1 MNAKEYL
8 SQAIWLDQRINSKLE
23 QKEQL
28 EALAKRVTVNFTQ
41 EKVSGGRATTSPME
55 DATVKLIDLCHEI
68 NDDIDELITL
78 KAEILEIISKVDDP
92 VSQLLL
98 QMRYIEGKT
107 WEEVAYDLDYNSRTV
122 FKIHGRALKEIEKIQ
137 NGQ

>member
-8 SQAIWLDQRINSKLE
+8 SQAIWLDQRINNKLE

>member
-8 SQAIWLDQRINSKLE
+8 SQAIWLDQRINNKLE

-41 EKVSGGRATTSPME
+41 EKVSGGRNTKSPME

-68 NDDIDELITL
+68 NEDIDKLISL
-78 KAEILEIISKVDDP
+78 KAEILEITNKIDDP

-98 QMRYIEGKT
+98 QMRYFEGRN
-107 WEEVAYDLDYNSRTV
+107 WEDIAYDLGYNNRTV
-122 FKIHGRALKEIEKIQ
+122 FKIHGRALKEITKILK
-137 NGQ
+137 GQ

>member
-8 SQAIWLDQRINSKLE
+8 SQAIWLDQRINNKLE

-28 EALAKRVTVNFTQ
+28 EALAKKVTVNFTQ

>member
-8 SQAIWLDQRINSKLE
+8 SQAIWLNQRINCKLE

-41 EKVSGGRATTSPME
+41 EKVSGGRNTKSPME

-68 NDDIDELITL
+68 NEDIDKLITL
-78 KAEILEIISKVDDP
+78 KAEMLEVTNKLKDP

-98 QMRYIEGKT
+98 QMRYFEGKT
-107 WEEVAYDLDYNSRTV
+107 WEDVAFELGYNNRTV
-122 FKIHGRALKEIEKIQ
+122 FKIHGKALKEIEKILK
-137 NGQ
+137 GQ

>member
-8 SQAIWLDQRINSKLE
+8 SQAIWLNQRINSKLE

-41 EKVSGGRATTSPME
+41 EKVSGGRNTKSPME

-68 NDDIDELITL
+68 NEDIDDLITL
-78 KAEILEIISKVDDP
+78 KAEILEVTNKLKDP

-98 QMRYIEGKT
+98 QMRYFQGKT
-107 WEEVAYDLDYNSRTV
+107 WEDVAFELGYNNRTV
-122 FKIHGRALKEIEKIQ
+122 FKIHGKALKEIEKILK
-137 NGQ
+137 GQ

>member
-8 SQAIWLDQRINSKLE
+8 SQAIWLDQRINNKLE

-41 EKVSGGRATTSPME
+41 EKVSGGRATTSPM

>member
-1 MNAKEYL
+1 MTAKEYL
-8 SQAIWLDQRINSKLE
+8 SQAIWLDHRTTNKLE

>member
-1 MNAKEYL
+1 MGAKEYL

-23 QKEQL
+23 QKKQL
-28 EALAKRVTVNFTQ
+28 ETLATRVTVDFTK
-41 EKVSGGRATTSPME
+41 EKVSGGRSTNSPME
-55 DATVKLIDLCHEI
+55 DATVKLIDLCYEI
-68 NDDIDELITL
+68 NEDIDKLVGL
-78 KAEILEIISKVDDP
+78 KAEILETISKVDDP

-107 WEEVAYDLDYNSRTV
+107 WEDVASALNYNNRTV

>member
-8 SQAIWLDQRINSKLE
+8 SQAIWLNQRINCKLE

-41 EKVSGGRATTSPME
+41 EKVSGGRNTKSPME

-68 NDDIDELITL
+68 NEDIDRLITL
-78 KAEILEIISKVDDP
+78 KAEILEVINKLKDP

-98 QMRYIEGKT
+98 QMRYFEGKT
-107 WEEVAYDLDYNSRTV
+107 WEDVAFELGYNNRTV
-122 FKIHGRALKEIEKIQ
+122 FKIHGKALKEIEKILK
-137 NGQ
+137 GQ

>member
-8 SQAIWLDQRINSKLE
+8 SQARWLDQRINSKLE

-28 EALAKRVTVNFTQ
+28 EALATRVTVNFTQ
-41 EKVSGGRATTSPME
+41 EKVLGGGATTSPME

-68 NDDIDELITL
+68 NDDIDELIRL
-78 KAEILEIISKVDDP
+78 KAEILETISKVDDP

-98 QMRYIEGKT
+98 QMRYIESKT
-107 WEEVAYDLDYNSRTV
+107 WEEVAYALRYNNRTV

>member
-8 SQAIWLDQRINSKLE
+8 SQAMWLDQRINSKLE

>member
-8 SQAIWLDQRINSKLE
+8 SQAIWLDQRINNKLE

-41 EKVSGGRATTSPME
+41 EKVSGGRATKSPME